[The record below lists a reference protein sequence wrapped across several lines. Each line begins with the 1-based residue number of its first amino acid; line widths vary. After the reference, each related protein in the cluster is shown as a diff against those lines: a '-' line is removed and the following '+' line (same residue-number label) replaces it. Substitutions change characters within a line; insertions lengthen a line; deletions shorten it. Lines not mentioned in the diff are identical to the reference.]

1 LTGVTKKDTTKYKP
15 KVKPNMFHVF
25 WAFAARGYFAMCARW
40 RFYWLARLLIISLTL
55 NLIQSLFEAKPMC
68 Q

>member
-25 WAFAARGYFAMCARW
+25 WAFAARGYLAMSARW
-40 RFYWLARLLIISLTL
+40 RFY
-55 NLIQSLFEAKPMC
+55 
-68 Q
+68 